1 MATSKSSKLENV
13 ITGITGGI
21 QLATVIEG
29 NVVPVVVGI
38 VKGIKA
44 KMQGQVI
51 EYTVVL
57 TVGQQENDDA
67 QNNYQASLDA
77 INAERAKSGLPP
89 IVSGT

>member
-1 MATSKSSKLENV
+1 MATSKIENV
-13 ITGITGGI
+13 ITAITGGI
-21 QLATVIEG
+21 QLATVVEG
-29 NVVPVVVGI
+29 QVVPVVVGI

-77 INAERAKSGLPP
+77 INAERAKAGLPP
-89 IVSGT
+89 LGT